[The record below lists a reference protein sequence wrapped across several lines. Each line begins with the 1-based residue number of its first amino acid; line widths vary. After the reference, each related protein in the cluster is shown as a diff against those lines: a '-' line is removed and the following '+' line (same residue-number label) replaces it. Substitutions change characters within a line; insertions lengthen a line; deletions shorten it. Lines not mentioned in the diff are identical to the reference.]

1 MLVLSLAP
9 VFSLSAL
16 GAALVAL
23 VSVLFHSKPT
33 VVQPHDPD
41 REYRRLQFKV
51 RHPWKARLARWTGV
65 D

>member
-23 VSVLFHSKPT
+23 VSVLFHKRHEP
-33 VVQPHDPD
+33 QPHDW
-41 REYRRLQFKV
+41 EAANRRLTQKV
-51 RHPWKARLARWTGV
+51 RHPWKARASRWLGV